1 MKIVIIGG
9 NGTIGSYVS
18 EYFKTTDEVIVA
30 GRNSGDIQVDIAD
43 TASLEKLFQSV
54 SNIDAVICIAGEARW
69 ADFSELSEEDYYIG
83 IKSKLMGQVNLTRL
97 AAASLNPGGVITLST
112 GILADDPVLKTASA
126 AMVNGGI
133 HSFARATALELE
145 RGIRLNV
152 VSLGM
157 VAAAYDKY
165 KSYFPGHNPVPMNK
179 AVNAYVRS
187 VKGRGNG
194 EIIRVYE
201 Q

>member
-43 TASLEKLFQSV
+43 TASLEKLFKSV

-83 IKSKLMGQVNLTRL
+83 IKSKLMVSMIIPPLFG
-97 AAASLNPGGVITLST
+97 
-112 GILADDPVLKTASA
+112 
-126 AMVNGGI
+126 
-133 HSFARATALELE
+133 F
-145 RGIRLNV
+145 V
-152 VSLGM
+152 VS
-157 VAAAYDKY
+157 
-165 KSYFPGHNPVPMNK
+165 
-179 AVNAYVRS
+179 
-187 VKGRGNG
+187 NG
-194 EIIRVYE
+194 
-201 Q
+201 